1 MKFSLLAALLL
12 LGVCGALTGCS
23 SEPENKAPT
32 ADELKAFKGGTPP
45 PDVQKKMQEGM
56 SKGSKGAK
64 IVP

>member
-12 LGVCGALTGCS
+12 LGVCGALAGC

-56 SKGSKGAK
+56 SKGNQGAK
-64 IVP
+64 VVQ